1 MIRLSLGLLEK
12 QKQELEGEEPPEFLD
27 LDAASGMTVSSPFRY
42 RLAAELV
49 SGSVLVRGSFSYD
62 VSGVCGRCLEDV
74 TRTISSDDLSLYFEH
89 PEAEELDISPDVREE
104 ALLELPINLLCSD
117 DCAGLC
123 PHCGANRNRE
133 TCSCSDD
140 APEPASGDR
149 PDPWAALDGL
159 KLT

>member
-12 QKQELEGEEPPEFLD
+12 QKLELEGEEPPEFLD

-74 TRTISSDDLSLYFEH
+74 TRTISSDALSLYFEH
-89 PEAEELDISPDVREE
+89 PAVEELDISPEVREE
-104 ALLELPINLLCSD
+104 ALLERPINLLCSD

-140 APEPASGDR
+140 APETDAGDR